1 MAKRQANISRRVGA
15 RIPAISPALIKAI
28 EDGAITRSMAIFLT
42 VLLDKEGY
50 DQNGLRR
57 VWGEVNDL
65 ALGITG
71 KYVNV
76 DDLIEVLRDEY
87 GISV

>member
-1 MAKRQANISRRVGA
+1 MKRSANITKRVGA
-15 RIPAISPALIKAI
+15 KVPAINPALIKVI

-50 DQNGLRR
+50 DQDGLKR
-57 VWGEVNDL
+57 VWSEVNDL
-65 ALGITG
+65 SLGITG

-76 DDLIEVLRDEY
+76 DDLIGVLRDEY

>member
-1 MAKRQANISRRVGA
+1 MAKRQANISKRVGA
-15 RIPAISPALIKAI
+15 RIPAISPALIKVI